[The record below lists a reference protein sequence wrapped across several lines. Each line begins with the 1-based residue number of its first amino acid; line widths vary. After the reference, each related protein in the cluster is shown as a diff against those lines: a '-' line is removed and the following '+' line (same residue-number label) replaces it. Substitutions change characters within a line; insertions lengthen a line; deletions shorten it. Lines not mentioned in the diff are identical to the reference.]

1 MVMVFRAAKV
11 TDGVPAVSLRANL
24 VANLL
29 GRSWAL
35 VANLFFLPIYV
46 KVLGVESYGL
56 VGVYVSLLAVLSFAG
71 LGLSATLSRETARL
85 APGGHQ
91 PRSLLDTVRTIEVA
105 YVIAVAV
112 VALVLLCCAPLLGR
126 NWFQVT
132 GVSEATV
139 VWSLRLM
146 SLAIA
151 FQFIINLY
159 DGGLV
164 GLERHVLMNS
174 VRVSMG
180 LVQSLGAVLLLWFVS
195 PTIETFFIW
204 QVFTTGCYAWW
215 LRRLVWWNLPR
226 SDRQPRFSRA
236 VLERVW
242 RYSASMVGLSITAMV
257 ITQTDKIVLSRML
270 PLEVFGLYAIAWT
283 LARAP
288 LSLTAPVHLAFFP
301 RLTQFA
307 TSNHPADVAPL
318 YHRACQLVSV
328 MSLPCLAVLAVYARE
343 SLFVWLGRPIELDAW
358 GPVLTLLAIGT
369 GAQAISQIPH
379 TLQLAHG
386 WPMLSV
392 WLNTTMAA
400 CSVPLT
406 IVLTWRWGAAGAALS
421 WALLSVAIVSIG
433 TVLVLRRF
441 LQGEARRWIFC
452 DVLAPGLAAVIPV
465 AIARLV
471 VSAET
476 LAAFSRPLLLLYLLG
491 VWLTASLFAVLAAP
505 ELGGLLVAA
514 LRQRWTAVRGVN
526 RVPGSDPG

>member
-1 MVMVFRAAKV
+1 MMVFRAAKLANKA
-11 TDGVPAVSLRANL
+11 PAAPLRANL

-35 VANLFFLPIYV
+35 VANLLFLPIYV
-46 KVLGVESYGL
+46 KFLGVESYGL

-71 LGLSATLSRETARL
+71 LGLTATLSRETARL
-85 APGGHQ
+85 AGGGHQ

-105 YVIAVAV
+105 YVIAVAA
-112 VALVLLCCAPLLGR
+112 VALILLCCAPLLGR

-132 GVSEATV
+132 GVSGETV
-139 VWSLRLM
+139 VWALRLM

-159 DGGLV
+159 DGGLL
-164 GLERHVLMNS
+164 GLQRHVLMNS
-174 VRVSMG
+174 MRVSMG
-180 LVQSLGAVLLLWFVS
+180 LVQSLGAVLLLWLVS

-204 QVFTTGCYAWW
+204 QVLTTGCYAGC
-215 LRRLVWWNLPR
+215 LRHLVWRNMPHSEVR
-226 SDRQPRFSRA
+226 PRFSRA

-242 RYSASMVGLSITAMV
+242 RYSASMVGLSVTAMV

-301 RLTQFA
+301 RLTQLA
-307 TSNHPADVAPL
+307 TSGQAADVAPL

-328 MSLPCLAVLAVYARE
+328 MSLPCLAVLAVFSRE
-343 SLFVWLGRPIELDAW
+343 SLFVWLARPIEFDAW
-358 GPVLTLLAIGT
+358 GPVLALLAIGT

-392 WLNTTMAA
+392 WLNTTTAA

-406 IVLTWRWGAAGAALS
+406 IMLTWRWGATGAALS
-421 WALLSVAIVSIG
+421 WALMSAVIVSIG

-441 LQGEARRWIFC
+441 LKGEARRWIFC

-471 VSAET
+471 VPADV

-491 VWLTASLFAVLAAP
+491 VWLAASLFAVLAAP
-505 ELGGLLVAA
+505 ELSGLLLAA
-514 LRQRWTAVRGVN
+514 VRNRWTPVRRSN
-526 RVPGSDPG
+526 RVTGSDPG